1 MDIIKEA
8 CVEGYQE
15 AIQAKKLGADR
26 LELCSSLNEDG
37 LTPDRN
43 TITSVLNATT
53 IPVKIMIRPRP
64 GNFIYSQ
71 KEISQMELDIS
82 FCKKQGIE
90 EVVFGCLDSK
100 KRVDIVT
107 LKRLANISY
116 PMKITF
122 HKAIDHTHNIFVEM
136 DRLVKCRVVDSV
148 LTSGESRFV
157 LKKKTLL
164 MKILK
169 HYKDKLNIIL
179 AGGINQNNFDTIH
192 QVFQWNE
199 YHGRKIVGNLRNTT
213 KKLVKN
219 L

>member
-64 GNFIYSQ
+64 GNFIYNQ
-71 KEISQMELDIS
+71 KEISQMESDIS
-82 FCKKQGIE
+82 FCKKQGIK

-169 HYKDKLNIIL
+169 HFKDKLNIIL

-199 YHGRKIVGNLRNTT
+199 YHGRKIVGNLCNEN
-213 KKLVKN
+213 KIG
-219 L
+219 